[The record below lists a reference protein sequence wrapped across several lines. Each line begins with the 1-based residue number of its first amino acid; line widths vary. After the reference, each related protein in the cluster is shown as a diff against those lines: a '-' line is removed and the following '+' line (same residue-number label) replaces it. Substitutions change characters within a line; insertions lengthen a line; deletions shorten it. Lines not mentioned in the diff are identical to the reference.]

1 MQKIIANIIKYL
13 PQLGLSIGLIFAQLL
28 FLNVNI
34 IGVYLFGRLFTTT
47 EKFKLLPA
55 IIVITLIYDS
65 AKIIPFGSWAL
76 SFSIVALIIEV
87 VTSLLHMRDEIGK
100 PTLRGEVLLT
110 ICIAL
115 CAAGQAALVRAI
127 AGESVALID
136 EYSIVVLTLIY
147 VLIYKVTASRR
158 RQDYLHI

>member
-1 MQKIIANIIKYL
+1 MQKAITNIIKYL
-13 PQLGLSIGLIFAQLL
+13 PNIALSVGLIFAQLL
-28 FLNVNI
+28 FINVNI
-34 IGVYLFGRLFTTT
+34 IGVYLFGRLFTSS

-55 IIVITLIYDS
+55 IVVITLIYDS

-76 SFSIVALIIEV
+76 SFSVVALAVEAITTIFHARE
-87 VTSLLHMRDEIGK
+87 EIGK
-100 PTLRGEVLLT
+100 PTLRGEVLL
-110 ICIAL
+110 AL
-115 CAAGQAALVRAI
+115 CTALAAGGQAALVRTI

-147 VLIYKVTASRR
+147 VLIYKITASRR